1 MRYDVLCMDLLFYS
15 GYIVPIKYI
24 RRSWKRMKANM
35 NQIERVEL
43 SQLLGLDYSL
53 KHVLAHMH
61 YWREGSNWIIQ
72 ESGRPNTAIMAPLS
86 IGADY
91 IDVHTREILA
101 SACPGDIVIIPQ
113 GSRYEFQAHNI
124 GSSMTDISNLPGG
137 NFYWDGVKNE
147 SVSATQVANAVFL
160 GFEMTT
166 ENNRPLTVGSQIKLI
181 RSGNAQRV
189 FQKIESIARI
199 SGKGL
204 ATPALINA
212 KTYELLT
219 MLGELELS
227 SKPRNYAYRKIEP
240 ALQRIDRE
248 KIGAVTVAELARI
261 CSMSQSSFR
270 KLFLQ
275 EMNMPPSRYMQ
286 ERKFNRAVSLLQ
298 NSELSI
304 LEIAME
310 SGFQDMFYFSRF
322 FRKMTGMSPTQWR
335 DSRSRNEIPH
345 DVDTHAE

>member
-1 MRYDVLCMDLLFYS
+1 MDLLFYY
-15 GYIVPIKYI
+15 GYIVTNKYI
-24 RRSWKRMKANM
+24 RRRVKRVMPHM
-35 NQIERVEL
+35 NRIERVEL

-91 IDVHTREILA
+91 IDVRTREILA

-113 GSRYEFQAHNI
+113 GTRYEFQAHNI
-124 GSSMTDISNLPGG
+124 GSAITDISNLPIG

-166 ENNRPLTVGSQIKLI
+166 ETNRPLTVGSQIKLI
-181 RSGNAQRV
+181 RNINSQMV
-189 FQKIESIARI
+189 FKKIESIARM

-240 ALQRIDRE
+240 ALQRIDQQ
-248 KIGAVTVAELARI
+248 KIGTITVAEMAQV
-261 CSMSQSSFR
+261 CNMSQSSFR

-275 EMNMPPSRYMQ
+275 EMNMPPSRYIQ

-304 LEIAME
+304 LEIAIE

-335 DSRSRNEIPH
+335 EARGQDEIPH